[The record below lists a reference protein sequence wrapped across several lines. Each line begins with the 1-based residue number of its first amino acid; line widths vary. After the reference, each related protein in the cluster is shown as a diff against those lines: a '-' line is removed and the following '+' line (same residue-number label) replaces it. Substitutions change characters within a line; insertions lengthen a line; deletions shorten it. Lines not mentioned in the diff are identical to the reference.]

1 MLWKKIYQH
10 DERFIGMRTYKENVC
25 NFIIVKS
32 LNIGVPMA
40 VSLDSSRF
48 T

>member
-1 MLWKKIYQH
+1 
-10 DERFIGMRTYKENVC
+10 MRTYKENVC
-25 NFIIVKS
+25 NFVTVKS
-32 LNIGVPMA
+32 LNIGIPMA